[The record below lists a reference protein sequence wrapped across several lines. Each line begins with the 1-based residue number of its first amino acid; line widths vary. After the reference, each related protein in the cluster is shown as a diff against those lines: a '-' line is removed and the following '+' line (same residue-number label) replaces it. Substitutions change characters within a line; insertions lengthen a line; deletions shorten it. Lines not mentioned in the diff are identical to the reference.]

1 MTARG
6 ARGPLRLTVAM
17 VTCITLLSLASPAG
31 ASAPDRAR
39 PSWVEAP
46 ERVYFPETGHN
57 LAEPLLYFWR
67 TNGGRDVFGL
77 PVSEARVA
85 GPAQLTVQYFE
96 RAVLEHRPGSGGAV
110 ALVVGRD
117 AVTTSELNLRTGPG
131 TEFGRV
137 NTLVRE
143 QRVRLAGGPLR
154 DASGTT
160 WYQVSGSFGSGW
172 SAAEFLQRKE
182 DPVSITTSP
191 LDPNRPRGAEP
202 PFQRLPAIV
211 VGALGPD
218 SADLAYFPSTGHA
231 LSAPFKRFWSEHGGA
246 FTLGLPLSEP
256 FVERNPDNGV
266 DYLTQYFERAR
277 LEYHPELKG
286 KPGEVQPAGI
296 GRWAAIA
303 AGVSMAPS
311 ARAAG
316 APNYNEGDF
325 VGPKWIEVNL
335 SEQRMTAWD
344 GDTPALTTL
353 IRSGK
358 AGWETPPG
366 TYRIFTKLRTDD
378 MTLGQPGDPDYYY
391 TKDVPW
397 VMYFLAGGYAI
408 HGAFWNDGWGTPTSH
423 GCINTPPEFAQA
435 FYEWAPLGTLVWVH
449 F

>member
-1 MTARG
+1 MSKRAVAVRV
-6 ARGPLRLTVAM
+6 RLIVAVAASLTM
-17 VTCITLLSLASPAG
+17 LLLPPVVG

-39 PSWVEAP
+39 PDWVTAP
-46 ERVYFPETGHN
+46 VRVYFPETGHN
-57 LAEPLLYFWR
+57 LAEPFLFFWR
-67 TNGGRDVFGL
+67 TNGGREVFGL
-77 PVSEARVA
+77 PVSEPRVV

-96 RAVLEHRPGSGGAV
+96 RAVLEHRPSSGGAV

-131 TEFGRV
+131 TAYPRV
-137 NTLVRE
+137 NTLERE
-143 QRVRLAGGPLR
+143 KRVRLAGGPVR
-154 DASGTT
+154 DADGTS
-160 WYQVSGSFGSGW
+160 WYQVSGTFGSGW
-172 SAAEFLQRKE
+172 SAGTFLQRKE
-182 DPVSITTSP
+182 DAITIATSP
-191 LDPNRPRGAEP
+191 LDPNRPRVAEP
-202 PFQRLPAIV
+202 PFQPLSPVV

-218 SADLAYFPSTGHA
+218 TSDFVYFPSTGHA
-231 LSAPFKRFWSEHGGA
+231 LAGPFKRFWTAQGGA
-246 FTLGLPLSEP
+246 VTFGLPLSEP
-256 FVERNPDNGV
+256 FMERNPDNGC

-277 LEYHPELKG
+277 LEYHPQLAG
-286 KPGEVQPAGI
+286 KKGEVQPAGL

-311 ARAAG
+311 PRTAG
-316 APNYNEGDF
+316 APNYNPADF
-325 VGPKWIEVNL
+325 LGPKWIEVNL
-335 SEQRMTAWD
+335 SEQRMTAWE
-344 GDTPALTTL
+344 GDTLALTTL

-366 TYRIFTKLRTDD
+366 TYRTFSKLRTDD

-397 VMYFLAGGYAI
+397 VMYFLEGGYAI

-423 GCINTPPEFAQA
+423 GCINTPLDFAQA